1 MAVVLPLQKDNESEN
16 GEAPG
21 EQADIA
27 PCLHGNAECSPSEQ
41 EGSRATAE
49 HAEDDSAGE
58 SPRSVEQEG
67 ALKGSGFEEQPRV
80 RSAPDHQCEPA
91 ESNEVKDGRLS
102 NNGCDGTAS
111 NAMQDL
117 ELPSEVRGNP
127 SNTCEGNSSPT
138 APPGVTSPT
147 ALDPQEGLQGNQM
160 RSIVVPMEGSG
171 NESFE
176 VILCGGEMEAPI
188 PVMEAPARPTSRKG
202 KRKSKGEVTANG
214 DGSQP
219 SKSSTVLQPS
229 VEGVEKRRKG
239 EVAVNGSGSLPSKS
253 VAVPKQPVKGVGKK
267 KKQRLPWRLDAK
279 EKKSKR
285 KRSEGKHTQEPEPG
299 ATNSEEMSADVF
311 QCAPSAA
318 PSQQPP
324 VLLPFSAPSQA
335 AHGTSQVSSSDFQF
349 SFLISTTER
358 KSKLVPSKRAKSW
371 QAADSSRLDKMAA
384 VLTADPNEVEVFSA
398 ATESQP
404 LSVPRRRAKGGR
416 TNRTKQRT

>member
-1 MAVVLPLQKDNESEN
+1 MAAVLPLQKDNESEN
-16 GEAPG
+16 VEAPG

-27 PCLHGNAECSPSEQ
+27 PRLHGNVECSPSEQ

-49 HAEDDSAGE
+49 PAEDDSEGE
-58 SPRSVEQEG
+58 SPLSVEQEG

-80 RSAPDHQCEPA
+80 GSPPEHQPA
-91 ESNEVKDGRLS
+91 ESNEVKNGRLS
-102 NNGCDGTAS
+102 SNVCEGTAS
-111 NAMQDL
+111 NAVQDL

-147 ALDPQEGLQGNQM
+147 AIDPQEGLQGNQM

-219 SKSSTVLQPS
+219 LKSSTVLKPS
-229 VEGVEKRRKG
+229 VEGVEKRRKA
-239 EVAVNGSGSLPSKS
+239 EVDINGSGSLPSKS
-253 VAVPKQPVKGVGKK
+253 TAVPKQPVKGVGKK
-267 KKQRLPWRLDAK
+267 KKQRLPWRLNAK

-285 KRSEGKHTQEPEPG
+285 KRSKGKPTQEPEPG
-299 ATNSEEMSADVF
+299 ATNSEEMSADIF
-311 QCAPSAA
+311 QRAPSAA

-349 SFLISTTER
+349 PVPISTNER

-371 QAADSSRLDKMAA
+371 QAADGSRLDKMAA

-398 ATESQP
+398 ATGSQP

-416 TNRTKQRT
+416 TNRTK